1 MYKMKEVCQ
10 QTGLSEKTVRF
21 YVEQRLVDAKV
32 EPGLHYQSLSFD
44 DGDIQRLK
52 DIAALRSA
60 EFSISD
66 IRRMLEDPD
75 CIPGM
80 VAEKERDIDEK
91 IAAMNL
97 IRSSLRGLSVAD
109 RTDVAQVADA
119 IEPRS
124 PLRRETPKHNRLLW
138 LVVYAAL
145 FLGASAILA
154 IQLRGSGVYRIW
166 WVCIPLALLAG
177 LWFPIMGL
185 GYLRYNRHH
194 RKVPCRGLAQ
204 VVSVIPGESVEEFWE
219 DTNWD
224 ALRLILT
231 MGFIH

>member
-154 IQLRGSGVYRIW
+154 IQLRGSGVYQISNRIAKLFITHIT
-166 WVCIPLALLAG
+166 IPT
-177 LWFPIMGL
+177 WIC
-185 GYLRYNRHH
+185 YRH
-194 RKVPCRGLAQ
+194 
-204 VVSVIPGESVEEFWE
+204 SVILPSQKK
-219 DTNWD
+219 
-224 ALRLILT
+224 ARL
-231 MGFIH
+231 FIFNEAS